1 MKVTENIK
9 PCQVKA
15 LYKINGAEN
24 FRNWEQNSK
33 SVTENFKNY
42 RGSRD
47 NVTKNLKNPQQYK
60 NKFF

>member
-15 LYKINGAEN
+15 LYKINWTEN

-33 SVTENFKNY
+33 SVTLKFKNY
-42 RGSRD
+42 WGSRD